1 MPTGGGKSLCYQL
14 PALLSP
20 GTTVVISPLIS
31 LMRDQITHLEEA
43 GVECIVRQWEPCMPE
58 LALIAV
64 PQMITGGLSKSTEK
78 QLYARLLGQAGTGRK
93 GGSSTI
99 EGEVKVSH
107 M

>member
-1 MPTGGGKSLCYQL
+1 MHSTSI
-14 PALLSP
+14 
-20 GTTVVISPLIS
+20 GTLY
-31 LMRDQITHLEEA
+31 A
-43 GVECIVRQWEPCMPE
+43 GVR
-58 LALIAV
+58 ALIAV
-64 PQMITGGLSKSTEK
+64 RQMITGGLSKSTEK